1 MLSEERGRKTTSFKV
16 EASLPDDNSRHGGA
30 ASSSPQPRLSG
41 FQTKVPE
48 TLATHPL
55 LSEPRSLTPGKIES
69 GQPQMQKISMLY
81 DASQAVLST
90 FDLDEVLQQIL
101 TIAREYFH
109 LQNVAILL
117 RDKDE
122 LYVRCQVGWDAGH
135 DTVRLAVGKG
145 ITGAAAH
152 QKRPIYAADVTKD
165 PRYIL
170 SATNTRSELAVP
182 LMVRDNVV
190 GVLDCQSE
198 NLNHFDSETIDLLT
212 LFSTQ
217 ASMALQN
224 ARLYSL
230 ERRRASQLEAINAIA
245 QEMTAVLDLN
255 ELLSK
260 VCSLIQEAFEICQ
273 VSVLLK
279 DEEDLVLRAT
289 HGTLIDH
296 LPEGGRLP
304 TGTGLWQRALDAGKA
319 LIENDTQAV
328 SDLGLSLKTGSSMCI
343 PLVSFGQTVGVLVL
357 DAARKNAFNPND
369 VQPLESVA
377 DICAT
382 AIQNAHYVERVKQL
396 AYLDGLT
403 GIFNR
408 RFFELRIAEEIE
420 RAQRF
425 GTGLAVIMVDI
436 DQFKRL
442 NDEFGHLLGDEVLR
456 QVSSIFH
463 QQLRKID
470 VLCRYGGEEFAILLS
485 QTNAV
490 HALGVA
496 EKLRKTVEAW
506 QFPGVPRSVTISAG
520 TANFGEHGKTR
531 DELVK
536 AADAG
541 LYAAKQSGRNRVC
554 LAPTPKR
561 SQAHGAGT

>member
-1 MLSEERGRKTTSFKV
+1 LGTFVTGTG
-16 EASLPDDNSRHGGA
+16 EARICSAP
-30 ASSSPQPRLSG
+30 
-41 FQTKVPE
+41 
-48 TLATHPL
+48 
-55 LSEPRSLTPGKIES
+55 
-69 GQPQMQKISMLY
+69 MQKISILY

-90 FDLDEVLQQIL
+90 FELDEVLQQIL
-101 TIAREYFH
+101 NIAREYFH

-117 RDKDE
+117 REQDE
-122 LYVRCQVGWDAGH
+122 LYVRCQIGWDAGH
-135 DTVRLAVGKG
+135 DKVRVPIGKG

-165 PRYIL
+165 ERYIL
-170 SATNTRSELAVP
+170 SAKNTRSELAVP
-182 LMVRDNVV
+182 LMVRDLVV

-198 NLNHFDSETIDLLT
+198 NLNHFDSETIDLLA

-230 ERRRASQLEAINAIA
+230 ERQRASQLEAINVIA
-245 QEMTAVLDLN
+245 QQMTAVLDLK

-260 VCSLIQEAFEICQ
+260 VCTQIQQAFGVCQ

-279 DEEDLVLRAT
+279 DEEDLVLRAS
-289 HGTLIDH
+289 HGKLTGRT
-296 LPEGGRLP
+296 PEGGRLP
-304 TGTGLWQRALDAGKA
+304 EGSGLWQRALDAEKT
-319 LIENDTQAV
+319 LIENDV
-328 SDLGLSLKTGSSMCI
+328 KSLSDFGLYVETGSSMCI
-343 PLVSFGQTVGVLVL
+343 PLVSFGQTLGVLVL
-357 DAARKNAFNPND
+357 DTARERAFNPND
-369 VQPLESVA
+369 TQPLESVA

-408 RFFELRIAEEIE
+408 RFFELRIVEEIE
-420 RAQRF
+420 RAERF
-425 GTGLAVIMVDI
+425 GTGMAVVMVDI

-470 VLCRYGGEEFAILLS
+470 VLCRYGGEEFAIILS

-506 QFPGVPRSVTISAG
+506 QFPGVPRPVTISAG
-520 TANFGEHGKTR
+520 TANYSDHGSTR

-541 LYAAKQSGRNRVC
+541 LYAAKQAGRNRVF
-554 LAPTPKR
+554 LAPSPKR
-561 SQAHGAGT
+561 SLAKGSGK

>member
-1 MLSEERGRKTTSFKV
+1 
-16 EASLPDDNSRHGGA
+16 
-30 ASSSPQPRLSG
+30 
-41 FQTKVPE
+41 
-48 TLATHPL
+48 
-55 LSEPRSLTPGKIES
+55 
-69 GQPQMQKISMLY
+69 MQKISMLY

-90 FDLDEVLQQIL
+90 FELDEVLQQIL
-101 TIAREYFH
+101 TIARDYFH

-117 RDKDE
+117 RDNDE
-122 LYVRCQVGWDAGH
+122 LYVRCQVGWDHGH
-135 DTVRLAVGKG
+135 DEVRLPVGTG
-145 ITGAAAH
+145 ITGTAAH

-165 PRYIL
+165 ARYIL
-170 SATNTRSELAVP
+170 SAKNTRSELAVP
-182 LMVRDNVV
+182 LMVRDHVV

-224 ARLYSL
+224 ARIYSL
-230 ERRRASQLEAINAIA
+230 ERQRASQLEAINAIA
-245 QEMTAVLDLN
+245 QQMTAVLDLK

-260 VCSLIQEAFEICQ
+260 VCLLIEQAFQVSQ

-279 DEEDLVLRAT
+279 DEDDLVLRAS
-289 HGTLIDH
+289 HGNLTAPQGGP
-296 LPEGGRLP
+296 LPAGK
-304 TGTGLWQRALDAGKA
+304 GLWQRALAARKT
-319 LIENDTQAV
+319 LIENDAKAV
-328 SDLGLSLKTGSSMCI
+328 PDLGLCAETGSSMCI
-343 PLVSFGQTVGVLVL
+343 PLVSFGQTLGVLVL
-357 DAARKNAFNPND
+357 DSARAGAFNVND
-369 VQPLESVA
+369 TQPLESVA

-408 RFFELRIAEEIE
+408 RFFELRIVEEME
-420 RAQRF
+420 RARRY
-425 GTGLAVIMVDI
+425 GSGLAVLMVDI

-463 QQLRKID
+463 QHLRKID

-496 EKLRKTVEAW
+496 EKLRKAVEAW
-506 QFPGVPRSVTISAG
+506 QFPGVPRPVTISAG
-520 TANFGEHGKTR
+520 TANYPEHGSTR

-541 LYAAKQSGRNRVC
+541 LYAAKQAGRNQVR
-554 LAPTPKR
+554 LAPSPKR
-561 SQAHGAGT
+561 GLARGAGK